1 MVRAQ
6 VPVVVLA
13 AAADA
18 EPHPDAAAEARRQ
31 EESGARVRRADEP
44 AAAAVLH
51 AERMVVAAARDGPQE
66 LAVPLADAEAPP
78 SEPGEA
84 RHAAAAAERLSVVQE
99 ALAVARPAGEPSAV
113 SCLQEPFAD
122 RERPAPSEMITM
134 VRHERIATWKM
145 QRSRAVSISVWSY
158 PPFDGCPSAR
168 FIDVT
173 RRHVRW
179 TDNGEAAMWR
189 DARRNELLSRGRRG
203 LRNFSFENEGPFIRM
218 NCS

>member
-6 VPVVVLA
+6 VPIVVLA

-18 EPHPDAAAEARRQ
+18 EPRPDAAAVVEVQ
-31 EESGARVRRADEP
+31 QQVVSDARVRRADEP
-44 AAAAVLH
+44 AVAAVRGGRQEP
-51 AERMVVAAARDGPQE
+51 AVAR
-66 LAVPLADAEAPP
+66 ADAEARP

-84 RHAAAAAERLSVVQE
+84 RRGAAAEERLSVVQE
-99 ALAVARPAGEPSAV
+99 VPAVARPAGEPSAV
-113 SCLQEPFAD
+113 SCLLEPFAD
-122 RERPAPSEMITM
+122 RERPAPSETMTM

-168 FIDVT
+168 FIDAT
-173 RRHVRW
+173 RRHARW

-189 DARRNELLSRGRRG
+189 DAR
-203 LRNFSFENEGPFIRM
+203 
-218 NCS
+218 